1 MNARH
6 LLSQLS
12 YGEFNNTSV
21 GNEGSGTINKSH
33 MGRVLTFI
41 NDGLMD
47 IATKF
52 KLSEK
57 AVHIQL
63 YDHITDY
70 HLLSRFAVSQ
80 QPQPD
85 VPFPYILDSNR
96 TPFKGDVLKVYAV
109 WDNYDRERTLNDE
122 ADLKSVFTL
131 RPNVLTV
138 PYPEDNITLFV
149 HYIAKP
155 QMVTVDNLDE
165 ELDIPDFLV
174 PALRSYVASRVFMTM
189 GSADN
194 MRLGQEFQIQY
205 ITALNNLKQ
214 ADAMSESRFTQNS
227 FERRGWI

>member
-12 YGEFNNTSV
+12 YGEFNNISV
-21 GNEGSGTINKSH
+21 GNEGSGTISKKH
-33 MGRVLTFI
+33 LGRVLTFI

-47 IATKF
+47 LATKF
-52 KLSEK
+52 KLKEST
-57 AVHIQL
+57 VHIQL

-70 HLLSRFAVSQ
+70 HLVSRFAVSQ

-109 WDNYDRERTLNDE
+109 WDSFDRERLLNDE
-122 ADLKSVFTL
+122 SDIRSVFTIQ
-131 RPNVLTV
+131 PNVLTV

-149 HYIAKP
+149 HYLAKP
-155 QMVTVDNLDE
+155 QLITVDNLDE
-165 ELDIPDFLV
+165 ELDIPEFLV
-174 PALRSYVASRVFMTM
+174 PALRLFVASKVFMTL
-189 GSADN
+189 GSSDN

-205 ITALNNLKQ
+205 ITALNSLKQ
-214 ADAMSESRFTQNS
+214 ADALSESRFTENS
-227 FERRGWI
+227 FESRGWI

>member
-12 YGEFNNTSV
+12 YGEFNNTSI

-33 MGRVLTFI
+33 MGRVLTYI

-47 IATKF
+47 LATRF
-52 KLSEK
+52 KLNEK
-57 AVHIQL
+57 VVHIQL

-96 TPFKGDVLKVYAV
+96 TPFKGDVLKILAV
-109 WDNYDRERTLNDE
+109 WDNFDRERSLNDE
-122 ADLKSVFTL
+122 SDFRSVFTL

-138 PYPEDNITLFV
+138 PYPEDKVTLFV
-149 HYIAKP
+149 HYSAKP
-155 QMVTVDNLDE
+155 QLVTTENLDE
-165 ELDIPDFLV
+165 ELDIPDFMV
-174 PALRSYVASRVFMTM
+174 PALRMFVASKVFMTL
-189 GSADN
+189 GSSDN
-194 MRLGQEFQIQY
+194 MRLGQDFQIQY
-205 ITALNNLKQ
+205 ITAINSLKQ
-214 ADAMSESRFTQNS
+214 ADALSESRFTANA
-227 FERRGWI
+227 FNNRGWV